1 MKSLSLQSI
10 MVTMG
15 PSNYKVY
22 KERPSL
28 KKCVGIEWAAVGGLN
43 QLESTTK
50 LPVVLT
56 RGSST
61 QMVILTIVDFNLF
74 QLENGWINY
83 SWFLDETICFHL
95 SWSLVET
102 SLIYLQWLIRLWLF
116 QLGVRVEFWL
126 NQPRLISGWNNLL
139 SISICKGW
147 FNYGCF
153 NSGCEYNSGWINH
166 GWFLDE
172 TICYHLQLIFG
183 WNKPNIY
190 MRWLI
195 QLWLF

>member
-74 QLENGWINY
+74 QLENG
-83 SWFLDETICFHL
+83 
-95 SWSLVET
+95 
-102 SLIYLQWLIRLWLF
+102 
-116 QLGVRVEFWL
+116 
-126 NQPRLISGWNNLL
+126 
-139 SISICKGW
+139 
-147 FNYGCF
+147 
-153 NSGCEYNSGWINH
+153 
-166 GWFLDE
+166 
-172 TICYHLQLIFG
+172 
-183 WNKPNIY
+183 
-190 MRWLI
+190 
-195 QLWLF
+195 